1 MRVMHLEPL
10 DWSIIATAFAVYLA
24 VGLWAGR
31 SAGGGFEAYFLGGR
45 GQPWWLL
52 GTSMVATT
60 FATDTPNL
68 VAGIV
73 REYGVFG
80 NWMWWAFLLSGTVTT
95 FFFARLWRRSG
106 VLTDVEFYELRY
118 SGRAAAWLRGFRAAY
133 LGILFNVL
141 IMANVTLAAIKIGGV
156 LLGLSPIVSVATAAG
171 ITLAYSMA
179 GGLTGVLL
187 TDLVQFAVAMVGSV
201 AAAVWLVGLPE
212 VGGLAAV
219 VAHPEVAPRL
229 ALLPDPAA
237 VPFDALVTA
246 FLLPLGVQWWSA
258 YYPGS
263 EPGGGGYVVQRILAA
278 KDERHAAGAT
288 LLFNVMHYAVRP
300 WPWILVGLASL
311 VVFPTLESLR
321 QAHPGLDPQYVHHD
335 LAYPAMLARLPA
347 GLMGLVTASLI
358 AAYMSTIST
367 QMNWG
372 SSIVVNDLYR
382 RFADP
387 GASPARQVLVGR
399 VATAAL
405 LVLGCGLALLMRDA
419 VSTFQ
424 LVLQVGAGTGLL
436 FMVRWFWWRI
446 NAAAEIAAMVVS
458 FLVAATFFAWQ
469 QADPAG
475 APAMWQ
481 QMLVGVATTTA
492 AWLAATFLAAPT
504 DRATLEAFVS
514 RVRPGGPGWRAVT
527 ERMPKQDAGADAG
540 DLWVAALATAAST
553 VATWGVLFAVGLL
566 LCGRFA
572 WGAAAAIGSAVA
584 WLAVR
589 ACWSRLSF
597 H

>member
-1 MRVMHLEPL
+1 MQLTLL
-10 DWSIIATAFAVYLA
+10 DWAIVAAAFAVYLA

-31 SAGGGFEAYFLGGR
+31 TAGGGYDDYFLGGR

-80 NWMWWAFLLSGTVTT
+80 NWLWWAFLLSGSVTT

-106 VLTDVEFYELRY
+106 VRTDVEFYELRY
-118 SGRAAAWLRGFRAAY
+118 SGAPAAWLRGFRAAY
-133 LGILFNVL
+133 LGVLFNVL

-156 LLGLSPIVSVATAAG
+156 LLGLSPLVTVATAAG
-171 ITLAYSMA
+171 ITLAYSMV

-187 TDLVQFAVAMVGSV
+187 TDLVQFAVAMVGS
-201 AAAVWLVGLPE
+201 AAAAAYLVGLPE
-212 VGGLAAV
+212 VGGLAAL
-219 VAHPEVAPRL
+219 VARPEVAAQMPL
-229 ALLPDPAA
+229 IPDPAT
-237 VPFDALVTA
+237 VPFDALLTA
-246 FLLPLGVQWWSA
+246 FLLPLGVQWWSS
-258 YYPGS
+258 YYPGA

-278 KDERHAAGAT
+278 RDERHAAGAT

-300 WPWILVGLASL
+300 WPWILVGFASL

-321 QAHPGLDPQYVHHD
+321 QAHPGMDPQFVQHD
-335 LAYPAMLARLPA
+335 LAYPAMLARLPP
-347 GLMGLVTASLI
+347 GLLGLVVTSLI

-372 SSIVVNDLYR
+372 SSIVVNDLYL
-382 RFADP
+382 RFIDP
-387 GASPARQVLVGR
+387 QASPARQVLVGR
-399 VATAAL
+399 LATAAL
-405 LVLGCGLALLMRDA
+405 LVLGCGLALQMRDA
-419 VSTFQ
+419 LSTFQ
-424 LVLQVGAGTGLL
+424 LVMQVGAGTGLL

-458 FLVAATFFAWQ
+458 FGVAAAFFAWQ
-469 QADPAG
+469 QFDPA
-475 APAMWQ
+475 AVPPVWQ
-481 QMLVGVATTTA
+481 QMLIGVVATTV
-492 AWLAATFLAAPT
+492 AWLSVTFLAPAT
-504 DRATLEAFVS
+504 DAETLEAFVS

-527 ERMPKQDAGADAG
+527 DRMPAASRPVDDG
-540 DLWVAALATAAST
+540 DLWTALVATVAST
-553 VATWGVLFAVGLL
+553 IGTWATLFAIGLL
-566 LCGRFA
+566 LYGQVA
-572 WGAAAAIGSAVA
+572 EGVAAATVAIVGG
-584 WLAVR
+584 LAVR
-589 ACWSRLSF
+589 SCWNRLTF

>member
-1 MRVMHLEPL
+1 MHLGPL
-10 DWSIIATAFAVYLA
+10 DWSIIAATFAAYLA

-31 SAGGGFEAYFLGGR
+31 TAGGGFEAFFLGNR

-80 NWMWWAFLLSGTVTT
+80 NWLWWAFLLSGTVTT
-95 FFFARLWRRSG
+95 FCFARLWRRSG
-106 VLTDVEFYELRY
+106 VRTDVEFYELRY
-118 SGRAAAWLRGFRAAY
+118 SGRPAAWLRGFRAAY

-187 TDLVQFAVAMVGSV
+187 TDLVQFAVAIVGSV
-201 AAAVWLVGLPE
+201 AAAAWLVGLPE
-212 VGGLAAV
+212 VGGLAGVVTHPAV
-219 VAHPEVAPRL
+219 VPRL
-229 ALLPDPAA
+229 ALLPDPAT
-237 VPFDALVTA
+237 VPFDAFLTA

-258 YYPGS
+258 YYPGA

-278 KDERHAAGAT
+278 RNERHAAGAT
-288 LLFNVMHYAVRP
+288 LFFNVMHYAVRP

-311 VVFPTLESLR
+311 VVYPSVESL
-321 QAHPGLDPQYVHHD
+321 QLAHPQLDPQYVHHD
-335 LAYPAMLARLPA
+335 LAYPAMLARLPP
-347 GLMGLVTASLI
+347 GLLGLVVASLI

-382 RFADP
+382 RFIDP

-399 VATAAL
+399 LATAML
-405 LVLGCGLALLMRDA
+405 LTLGCGLALVMRDA
-419 VSTFQ
+419 LSTFQ
-424 LVLQVGAGTGLL
+424 LVLQIGAGTGLL
-436 FMVRWFWWRI
+436 FMIRWFWWRI
-446 NAAAEIAAMVVS
+446 NATAEIVAMVVS
-458 FLVAATFFAWQ
+458 FSVAACFFVWQ
-469 QADPAG
+469 QSDPG
-475 APAMWQ
+475 GPPAAWQ
-481 QMLVGVATTTA
+481 QMLVGVATTTV
-492 AWLAATFLAAPT
+492 AWLAATFLGPPT

-514 RVRPGGPGWRAVT
+514 RARPGGPGWRRIT
-527 ERMPKQDAGADAG
+527 EQMPIDMAARDG
-540 DLWVAALATAAST
+540 DLWIAVGAALAASF
-553 VATWGVLFAVGLL
+553 ATWGILFSVGLL
-566 LCGRFA
+566 LYGETA
-572 WGAAAAIGSAVA
+572 AGVAAALAAALG

-589 ACWSRLSF
+589 ACWTRLSF
-597 H
+597 D

>member
-1 MRVMHLEPL
+1 MHLGPL
-10 DWSIIATAFAVYLA
+10 DWSIIATTFAVYLA

-31 SAGGGFEAYFLGGR
+31 TAGSGFEAFFLGNR

-80 NWMWWAFLLSGTVTT
+80 NWLWWAFLLSGTVTT

-156 LLGLSPIVSVATAAG
+156 LLGLSPLVSVATAAG

-187 TDLVQFAVAMVGSV
+187 TDLVQFAVAMAGSV
-201 AAAVWLVGLPE
+201 AAAAWIVGLPD

-219 VAHPEVAPRL
+219 VSHPAVAPRL

-237 VPFDALVTA
+237 VSFDALLTA

-258 YYPGS
+258 YYPGA

-278 KDERHAAGAT
+278 KDERHAAGAA
-288 LLFNVMHYAVRP
+288 LFFNVMHYAVRP

-311 VVFPTLESLR
+311 VVFPSVESLR
-321 QAHPGLDPQYVHHD
+321 LAHPDLDPQYVHHD
-335 LAYPAMLARLPA
+335 LAYPAMLARLPP
-347 GLMGLVTASLI
+347 GLMGLVVASLI

-382 RFADP
+382 RFVDP

-405 LVLGCGLALLMRDA
+405 LAAGCGLALVMRDA
-419 VSTFQ
+419 LSTFQ

-458 FLVAATFFAWQ
+458 FVVAAAFFAWQ
-469 QADPAG
+469 QVDPAG
-475 APAMWQ
+475 APAAWQ
-481 QMLVGVATTTA
+481 QMLLGVAATTI
-492 AWLAATFLAAPT
+492 AWLAATFLGSPT
-504 DRATLEAFVS
+504 DRATLESFVT

-527 ERMPKQDAGADAG
+527 ERMPAGNAAVDAG
-540 DLWVAALATAAST
+540 DLWAAALATVAAT
-553 VATWGVLFAVGLL
+553 VATWGVLFAIGLL
-566 LCGRFA
+566 LYGQVA
-572 WGAAAAIGSAVA
+572 WAVAAAIASAA
-584 WLAVR
+584 GWLAVR
-589 ACWSRLSF
+589 ACWSRLAF

>member
-1 MRVMHLEPL
+1 MHLGPL
-10 DWSIIATAFAVYLA
+10 DWSIILAAFAAYLG

-31 SAGGGFEAYFLGGR
+31 TAGGGFESFFLGNR

-80 NWMWWAFLLSGTVTT
+80 NWLWWAFLLSGSVTT

-106 VLTDVEFYELRY
+106 VRTDVEFYELRY
-118 SGRAAAWLRGFRAAY
+118 SGLPAAWLRGFRAAY

-156 LLGLSPIVSVATAAG
+156 LLGLSPVVSVATAAAV
-171 ITLAYSMA
+171 TLAYSMA

-187 TDLVQFAVAMVGSV
+187 TDLVQFAVAITGSV
-201 AAAVWLVGLPE
+201 AAAAWLVSLSD

-219 VAHPEVAPRL
+219 VNHPHVVPRL
-229 ALLPDPAA
+229 AMLPDPGS
-237 VPFDALVTA
+237 VPFDALLTA

-258 YYPGS
+258 YYPGA

-278 KDERHAAGAT
+278 RDERHAAAAT

-311 VVFPTLESLR
+311 VVFPTVESLR
-321 QAHPGLDPQYVHHD
+321 LAHPNLDPQYVHHD
-335 LAYPAMLARLPA
+335 LAYPAMLARLPP
-347 GLMGLVTASLI
+347 GLLGLVVASLI

-372 SSIVVNDLYR
+372 SSIVVNDLYC
-382 RFADP
+382 RFVEP
-387 GASPARQVLVGR
+387 GASPGRQVFVGR
-399 VATAAL
+399 LATAAL
-405 LVLGCGLALLMRDA
+405 LALGCGLALLMRDA
-419 VSTFQ
+419 LTAFQ

-436 FMVRWFWWRI
+436 FMIRWFWWRI
-446 NAAAEIAAMVVS
+446 NATAEIVAMVVS
-458 FLVAATFFAWQ
+458 FAVAAAFFAWG

-475 APAMWQ
+475 APPAWQ
-481 QMLVGVATTTA
+481 RMLVGVATTTV
-492 AWLAATFLAAPT
+492 AWLAATFLAPPT

-514 RVRPGGPGWRAVT
+514 RVRPGGPGWRTVT
-527 ERMPKQDAGADAG
+527 ERMPVGTARGD
-540 DLWVAALATAAST
+540 DLWVAAVAAASSTLATWAI
-553 VATWGVLFAVGLL
+553 LFAVGLL
-566 LCGRFA
+566 LYGQRA
-572 WGAAAAIGSAVA
+572 WAVAAACAAALI
-584 WLAVR
+584 WLVVR
-589 ACWSRLSF
+589 ACWTRLSF
-597 H
+597 D

>member
-1 MRVMHLEPL
+1 MQLSPF
-10 DWSIIATAFAVYLA
+10 DWTIIAAAFAAYLA

-31 SAGGGFEAYFLGGR
+31 TAGRGFEAFFLGNR

-80 NWMWWAFLLSGTVTT
+80 NWLWWAFLLSGSVTT

-118 SGRAAAWLRGFRAAY
+118 SGRPAAWLRGFRAAY

-156 LLGLSPIVSVATAAG
+156 LLGLSPLVSVTTAAG

-187 TDLVQFAVAMVGSV
+187 TDLVQFGVAMVGSV
-201 AAAVWLVGLPE
+201 AAAVYLVGLPE
-212 VGGLAAV
+212 VGGLAALV
-219 VAHPEVAPRL
+219 SHPEVAPRL
-229 ALLPDPAA
+229 ALLPDPAR
-237 VPFDALVTA
+237 VPFDALLTA

-258 YYPGS
+258 YYPGA

-288 LLFNVMHYAVRP
+288 LFFNVMHYAVRP
-300 WPWILVGLASL
+300 WPWILVGFASL
-311 VVFPTLESLR
+311 VVFPTVESL
-321 QAHPGLDPQYVHHD
+321 QLAHPDLDPRYVHHD
-335 LAYPAMLARLPA
+335 LAYPAMLARLPT
-347 GLMGLVTASLI
+347 GLMGLVVASLI

-372 SSIVVNDLYR
+372 SSIVVNDLYT
-382 RFADP
+382 RFVDP

-399 VATAAL
+399 LATAVL
-405 LVLGCGLALLMRDA
+405 LAFGCGLALLMRDA

-446 NAAAEIAAMVVS
+446 NAAAEIAAMAVS
-458 FLVAATFFAWQ
+458 FLVAAVFFAWQ
-469 QADPAG
+469 QVDPAG
-475 APAMWQ
+475 APAAWQ
-481 QMLVGVATTTA
+481 QMLIGVTITTL
-492 AWLAATFLAAPT
+492 AWLGVTFATPPT
-504 DRATLEAFVS
+504 DRHTLETFVA
-514 RVRPGGPGWRAVT
+514 RVRPGGPGWRRVAAG
-527 ERMPKQDAGADAG
+527 MPADPQAGG
-540 DLWVAALATAAST
+540 SDLWVAAVAAAAST
-553 VATWGVLFAVGLL
+553 VATWAVLFALGLL
-566 LCGRFA
+566 LYGQH
-572 WGAAAAIGSAVA
+572 AAGIAAVVISATG
-584 WLAVR
+584 WLVVR

>member
-1 MRVMHLEPL
+1 MQLTL
-10 DWSIIATAFAVYLA
+10 IDWAIVVAAFVVYLV
-24 VGLWAGR
+24 VGLRAGR
-31 SAGGGFEAYFLGGR
+31 TAGGGYDDYFLGGR

-80 NWMWWAFLLSGTVTT
+80 NWLWWAFLLSGSVTT

-106 VLTDVEFYELRY
+106 VRTDVEFYELRY
-118 SGRAAAWLRGFRAAY
+118 SGAPAAWLRGFRAAY
-133 LGILFNVL
+133 LGVLFNVL

-156 LLGLSPIVSVATAAG
+156 LLGLSPLATVATAAG
-171 ITLAYSMA
+171 VTLAYSLV

-187 TDLVQFAVAMVGSV
+187 TDLVQFAVAMVGS
-201 AAAVWLVGLPE
+201 AAAAAYLVGLPE
-212 VGGLAAV
+212 VGGLAAL
-219 VAHPEVAPRL
+219 VAHPHVTPRL
-229 ALLPDPAA
+229 ALLPDPA
-237 VPFDALVTA
+237 VVSFDALLTA
-246 FLLPLGVQWWSA
+246 FLLPLGVQWWSS

-300 WPWILVGLASL
+300 WPWILVGFASL
-311 VVFPTLESLR
+311 VVYPSLESLR
-321 QAHPGLDPQYVHHD
+321 QAHPGLDPQFVQHD
-335 LAYPAMLARLPA
+335 LAYPAMLARLPP
-347 GLMGLVTASLI
+347 GLLGLVAASLI

-372 SSIVVNDLYR
+372 SSIVVNDLYL

-387 GASPARQVLVGR
+387 LASPARQVLVGR
-399 VATAAL
+399 VATAAI
-405 LVLGCGLALLMRDA
+405 LVLGCSLALRMRDA
-419 VSTFQ
+419 LSTFQ

-458 FLVAATFFAWQ
+458 FLVAAAFFTWQ
-469 QADPAG
+469 QVDPAS
-475 APAMWQ
+475 APPAWQ
-481 QMLVGVATTTA
+481 QMLVGVAATTV
-492 AWLAATFLAAPT
+492 AWLAVTLLAPPT
-504 DRATLEAFVS
+504 DRTTLEAFVS
-514 RVRPGGPGWRAVT
+514 RVRPGGPGWRTVT
-527 ERMPKQDAGADAG
+527 DRMPADRRPAGDG
-540 DLWVAALATAAST
+540 DLWAALAAT
-553 VATWGVLFAVGLL
+553 VAATLATWAALFALGLL
-566 LCGRFA
+566 LYGQISG
-572 WGAAAAIGSAVA
+572 GAAAAAVA
-584 WLAVR
+584 VAGGFVVK
-589 ACWSRLSF
+589 ACWRRLAF

>member
-1 MRVMHLEPL
+1 MHLAPL
-10 DWSIIATAFAVYLA
+10 DWMIVAAAFAVYLA
-24 VGLWAGR
+24 VGLWASR
-31 SAGGGFEAYFLGGR
+31 TAGGGYDAYFLGGR
-45 GQPWWLL
+45 GQPWWIL

-80 NWMWWAFLLSGTVTT
+80 NWLWWAFLLSGSVTT

-106 VLTDVEFYELRY
+106 VRTDVEFYELRY

-141 IMANVTLAAIKIGGV
+141 IMANVTLAAIKIGGI
-156 LLGLSPIVSVATAAG
+156 LLGLSPLATVATAAG
-171 ITLAYSMA
+171 ITLVYSMV

-201 AAAVWLVGLPE
+201 AAAAWLVGLPE
-212 VGGLAAV
+212 VGGLAAL
-219 VAHPEVAPRL
+219 VAHPAVVPRL
-229 ALLPDPAA
+229 ALLPDPAT
-237 VPFDALVTA
+237 VPFDALLTA

-278 KDERHAAGAT
+278 RDERHAAGAT

-311 VVFPTLESLR
+311 VVFPSVESLR
-321 QAHPGLDPQYVHHD
+321 QAYPDLDPQFVQHD
-335 LAYPAMLARLPA
+335 MAYPAMLARLPA
-347 GLMGLVTASLI
+347 GVLGLVVASLI

-372 SSIVVNDLYR
+372 SSIVVNDLYV
-382 RFADP
+382 RFLDP
-387 GASPARQVLVGR
+387 HASPARQVLVGR
-399 VATAAL
+399 LATAAL
-405 LVLGCGLALLMRDA
+405 LAMGCGLALRMRDA
-419 VSTFQ
+419 LSTFQ
-424 LVLQVGAGTGLL
+424 LVMQVGAGTGLI
-436 FMVRWFWWRI
+436 FMARWFWWRV

-458 FLVAATFFAWQ
+458 FALAATFFAWH
-469 QADPAG
+469 QADPA
-475 APAMWQ
+475 AVPPVWQ
-481 QMLVGVATTTA
+481 QMLVGVAGTTA
-492 AWLAATFLAAPT
+492 AWVAVTLLTPPTDANTLATFVA
-504 DRATLEAFVS
+504 
-514 RVRPGGPGWRAVT
+514 RVRPGGPGWGPVT
-527 ERMPKQDAGADAG
+527 KRLAAAADG
-540 DLWVAALATAAST
+540 DLWTALVATIASTIATWAALFAMGLAVYGRGVEALVAA
-553 VATWGVLFAVGLL
+553 
-566 LCGRFA
+566 
-572 WGAAAAIGSAVA
+572 AVA
-584 WLAVR
+584 ATGGLVVR

>member
-1 MRVMHLEPL
+1 MQLGPF
-10 DWSIIATAFAVYLA
+10 DWTIIAAAFAAYLA
-24 VGLWAGR
+24 AGLWAGR
-31 SAGGGFEAYFLGGR
+31 TAGGGFEAFFLGNR

-80 NWMWWAFLLSGTVTT
+80 NWLWWAFLLSGSVTT

-118 SGRAAAWLRGFRAAY
+118 SGRPAAWLRGFRAAY

-156 LLGLSPIVSVATAAG
+156 LLGLSPLVSVTTAAG
-171 ITLAYSMA
+171 VTLAYSMA

-187 TDLVQFAVAMVGSV
+187 TDLVQFGVAMVGSV
-201 AAAVWLVGLPE
+201 AAAVYLVGLPE
-212 VGGLAAV
+212 VGGIAALV
-219 VAHPEVAPRL
+219 SHPEVAPRL

-237 VPFDALVTA
+237 VPFDALLTA

-258 YYPGS
+258 YYPGA

-278 KDERHAAGAT
+278 RDERHAAGAT
-288 LLFNVMHYAVRP
+288 LFFNVMHYAVRP
-300 WPWILVGLASL
+300 WPWILVGFASL
-311 VVFPTLESLR
+311 VVFPTVESL
-321 QAHPGLDPQYVHHD
+321 QVAHPDLDPRYVHHD
-335 LAYPAMLARLPA
+335 LAYPAMLARLPT
-347 GLMGLVTASLI
+347 GLMGLVVASLI

-372 SSIVVNDLYR
+372 SSIVVNDLYV
-382 RFADP
+382 RFVDP
-387 GASPARQVLVGR
+387 GASPGRQVLVGR
-399 VATAAL
+399 LATAVL
-405 LVLGCGLALLMRDA
+405 LMFGCGLALVMRDA

-446 NAAAEIAAMVVS
+446 NAAAEIAAMAVS
-458 FLVAATFFAWQ
+458 FLVAAVFFAWQ
-469 QADPAG
+469 QVDPAA
-475 APAMWQ
+475 APAAWQ
-481 QMLVGVATTTA
+481 QMLIGVTITTL
-492 AWLAATFLAAPT
+492 AWLGVTFATPPT
-504 DRATLEAFVS
+504 DRKTLETFVE
-514 RVRPGGPGWRAVT
+514 RVRPGGPGWRRVT
-527 ERMPKQDAGADAG
+527 AGTPADLPAEG
-540 DLWVAALATAAST
+540 SDLWVAALAAAAST
-553 VATWGVLFAVGLL
+553 VATWAILFALGLSL
-566 LCGRFA
+566 YGQH
-572 WGAAAAIGSAVA
+572 GAGIAAVVISAA
-584 WLAVR
+584 GWLVVR

>member
-1 MRVMHLEPL
+1 MQLGPL
-10 DWSIIATAFAVYLA
+10 DWTIVVAAFAVYLA

-31 SAGGGFEAYFLGGR
+31 TAGTGFEAFFLGNR

-80 NWMWWAFLLSGTVTT
+80 NWLWWAFLVSGSVTT

-118 SGRAAAWLRGFRAAY
+118 SGRPAAWLRGFRAAY

-141 IMANVTLAAIKIGGV
+141 VMANVTLAAIKIGGV
-156 LLGLSPIVSVATAAG
+156 LLGLSPLVSVTTAAG

-187 TDLVQFAVAMVGSV
+187 TDLVQFGVAMAGSV
-201 AAAVWLVGLPE
+201 AAAVYLVGLPE
-212 VGGLAAV
+212 VGGLTALV
-219 VAHPEVAPRL
+219 SHPAVAPRL
-229 ALLPDPAA
+229 ALLPDPAT
-237 VPFDALVTA
+237 VPFDALLTA

-258 YYPGS
+258 YYPGA

-300 WPWILVGLASL
+300 WPWILVGFASL
-311 VVFPTLESLR
+311 VVFPTVESL
-321 QAHPGLDPQYVHHD
+321 QLAHPNIDPRYVHHD
-335 LAYPAMLARLPA
+335 LAYPAMLGRLPP
-347 GLMGLVTASLI
+347 GLMGLVVASLI

-367 QMNWG
+367 QLNWG
-372 SSIVVNDLYR
+372 SSIVVNDLYL
-382 RFADP
+382 RFVDRGAGP
-387 GASPARQVLVGR
+387 GRQVLVGR
-399 VATAAL
+399 LATAL
-405 LVLGCGLALLMRDA
+405 LLAIGCGLALVMRDA

-446 NAAAEIAAMVVS
+446 NAAAEIAAMTVS
-458 FLVAATFFAWQ
+458 FLVAAAFFAWQ

-475 APAMWQ
+475 APAAWQ
-481 QMLVGVATTTA
+481 QMLVGVVVTTL
-492 AWLAATFLAAPT
+492 AWLAIAFVTSPT
-504 DRATLEAFVS
+504 DGATLAAFVS
-514 RVRPGGPGWRAVT
+514 RVRPGGPGWRRIAA
-527 ERMPKQDAGADAG
+527 RMPADTDSNDGG
-540 DLWVAALATAAST
+540 DLWVAALAAAAST
-553 VATWGVLFAVGLL
+553 VATWAILFALGLL
-566 LCGRFA
+566 LYGQYVT
-572 WGAAAAIGSAVA
+572 GIAAAVVA
-584 WLAVR
+584 TAGWLVVR
-589 ACWSRLSF
+589 ACWRRLSF